1 MWDLRGD
8 FHFLLEM
15 CVWKSDPA
23 VPVMGQYPALSDALG
38 RQSAFKYCQ
47 FFEAKMYSIILLNK
61 YYGCSYLNK

>member
-1 MWDLRGD
+1 
-8 FHFLLEM
+8 
-15 CVWKSDPA
+15 
-23 VPVMGQYPALSDALG
+23 MGQYPALSDALG